1 MLPSRFECT
10 VCGSLIGFGFLIASV
25 HRSYLHHHL
34 NFSSQTFALN
44 VILSFSYSVMIIC
57 QTWIQNSKIQ
67 QFVLQDGLETMAA
80 LHRRRLEVA
89 LAVNEYPGLEVD
101 NQTINS
107 EVFYHNLPPTIPTY
121 DFRGNSISVN
131 SEITVEG

>member
-1 MLPSRFECT
+1 M
-10 VCGSLIGFGFLIASV
+10 
-25 HRSYLHHHL
+25 
-34 NFSSQTFALN
+34 
-44 VILSFSYSVMIIC
+44 C

-80 LHRRRLEVA
+80 LHRRRREVA

-107 EVFYHNLPPTIPTY
+107 EIFYHNLPPTLPIH
-121 DFRGNSISVN
+121 DVRENVSVI
-131 SEITVEG
+131 SEITIDG

>member
-1 MLPSRFECT
+1 
-10 VCGSLIGFGFLIASV
+10 
-25 HRSYLHHHL
+25 
-34 NFSSQTFALN
+34 
-44 VILSFSYSVMIIC
+44 MIIC

-80 LHRRRLEVA
+80 LHRRRRDVA

-131 SEITVEG
+131 SEITVEE

>member
-1 MLPSRFECT
+1 MLPSRFEYT
-10 VCGSLIGFGFLIASV
+10 ICGSLIGFGFVVASV
-25 HRSYLHHHL
+25 YRSYLHHQL

-44 VILSFSYSVMIIC
+44 VILCFSYAIMIIC

-80 LHRRRLEVA
+80 LHRRRREVA
-89 LAVNEYPGLEVD
+89 LAVNDYPGLEVD

-107 EVFYHNLPPTIPTY
+107 EVFYHNLPPTIPMN
-121 DFRGNSISVN
+121 DFRGNNISVN